1 MPELQCCSPKRL
13 ESRQTE
19 ADTSTSLP
27 WDSSDGSAFIMYE
40 YIQIFLLC
48 GLISEAMWMKERCLR
63 SRHRSEHEWNAL
75 FALSS

>member
-13 ESRQTE
+13 ESRQTV

-40 YIQIFLLC
+40 YIQIFPLC
-48 GLISEAMWMKERCLR
+48 GFISGSNVDER
-63 SRHRSEHEWNAL
+63 AL
-75 FALSS
+75 FEE